1 MKNDAIK
8 IPNFAEGTDVEG
20 TDVDALMELW
30 KLQMLRRIEC
40 EKSKKIC
47 QTILDNQKVLLA
59 QLKDGK
65 SQIAEIGALL
75 IRSNRNL
82 IRQLEKQSRLI
93 DVIAKNSN
101 ILQRMILLL
110 LQIFQ
115 SGETHK
121 VDPSQILSKMLDKKN
136 IGTVNIKGPAQF
148 NEENK

>member
-1 MKNDAIK
+1 MEIKNDAIK
-8 IPNFAEGTDVEG
+8 IPNFAEGTTDVE
-20 TDVDALMELW
+20 ALMELW

-47 QTILDNQKVLLA
+47 QAILDNQKVLLA
-59 QLKDGK
+59 QLKAGK
-65 SQIAEIGALL
+65 SQTAEIGALL

-93 DVIAKNSN
+93 GVIAKNSN
-101 ILQRMILLL
+101 ILQRIILLL

-115 SGETHK
+115 SGETQK
-121 VDPSQILSKMLDKKN
+121 VDPSQILSRMLDKKN
-136 IGTVNIKGPAQF
+136 IGTVNVKGSAQF